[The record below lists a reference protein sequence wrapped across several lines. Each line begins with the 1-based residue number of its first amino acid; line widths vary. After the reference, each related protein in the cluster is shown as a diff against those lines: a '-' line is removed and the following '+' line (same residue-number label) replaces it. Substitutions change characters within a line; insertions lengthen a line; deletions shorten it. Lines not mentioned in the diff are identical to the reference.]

1 MPKKKRR
8 LWLEVKFKAPGVSR
22 DVVLQTLKDSID
34 RGDYKIPK
42 NWQVIIAWRNKENA
56 PMKFGEWKAELKK
69 SRKSSSGF
77 DTAVLDFLDRK

>member
-8 LWLEVKFKAPGVSR
+8 LWLEVRFKAPGVHR

-34 RGDYKIPK
+34 SGTYKIPK

-56 PMKFGEWKAELKK
+56 PMKYGTWTQELKK

-77 DTAVLDFLDRK
+77 DIAVLDFLDRK